1 MKLFF
6 LDFINKTFHTHKNY
20 CKNNYLYFL
29 FMYKLQKKPLND
41 DLVVLVDFYQ
51 WLMINYFVHQSLMS
65 YEYDDLH

>member
-6 LDFINKTFHTHKNY
+6 LDFINKTSHMHKNY

-29 FMYKLQKKPLND
+29 FMYKLQKKKPLND

-51 WLMINYFVHQSLMS
+51 
-65 YEYDDLH
+65 

>member
-6 LDFINKTFHTHKNY
+6 LDFINKTSHMHKNY

-51 WLMINYFVHQSLMS
+51 
-65 YEYDDLH
+65 